1 MATFNEDVLISDDY
15 TLTVGGKIY
24 LNGRVLSRNSD
35 GDYLSLLGSVTTD
48 GSHLN
53 IYGSANPSSPNAI
66 ENVVRSG
73 GRWYIWA
80 GAYVAVVDTSG
91 RLAVGYGGTSI
102 PALSDPLNVYGFG
115 TARVAWV
122 DAGGNLTV
130 AGNLVM
136 QNWAKYVGVPDSTR
150 LEFTSSTGG
159 KFYGRLT
166 LTGDLLIDT
175 WGSYVGVP
183 SNVRLVF
190 NKDLLSLYGGVGNNP
205 LTLNA
210 AGDLSISGR
219 VTVGGR
225 EAINSSGA
233 CLYV

>member
-1 MATFNEDVLISDDY
+1 MATFNEDVLISNDY

-80 GAYVAVVDTSG
+80 GAFVASIDTSG

-130 AGNLVM
+130 AGNLVLD
-136 QNWAKYVGVPDSTR
+136 NWAKYVGVPD
-150 LEFTSSTGG
+150 
-159 KFYGRLT
+159 
-166 LTGDLLIDT
+166 
-175 WGSYVGVP
+175 
-183 SNVRLVF
+183 NVRLVF
-190 NKDLLSLYGGVGNNP
+190 NNGLLSLYGGVGNP

-210 AGDLSISGR
+210 AGDLSVSGK